1 LIAVLAHKAFG
12 RVERASMVAHSA
24 IGAKHLVLLD
34 DRAACRVGDAGQDAA
49 LCIGQVEIRAVGIG
63 RTEQVT
69 G

>member
-1 LIAVLAHKAFG
+1 
-12 RVERASMVAHSA
+12 MVAHSA